1 MKMYKKSDLTLNH
14 GLLVSTN
21 GDIILPDINVV
32 DQANRL
38 ETLAQKSVY
47 LAGQPEATPMPT
59 LEGFERVSIRDNKVK
74 FNAVTPL
81 MDKKA
86 DEAMA
91 IMGELDDIAT
101 VEKANGMLAEFAALL
116 DFVERDFVIDCGH
129 ELYVFDTPMLGS
141 VLELTKDDIV
151 NVIAEA
157 CGMAEEGITKRDLM
171 INPFT
176 GETHEI
182 DKEETVD
189 PLDDVRDFLSTKE

>member
-14 GLLVSTN
+14 GLLVSKD

-32 DQANRL
+32 DQANQL
-38 ETLAQKSVY
+38 ETLAQKSAY
-47 LAGQPEATPMPT
+47 LAGQPEATPMPS
-59 LEGFERVSIRDNKVK
+59 LDGFERVSIHDNKVK

-101 VEKANGMLAEFAALL
+101 VEKANKMLGMFTALL

-151 NVIAEA
+151 NVIAKA

-171 INPFT
+171 VNPFT

-182 DKEETVD
+182 TEDDEASEE
-189 PLDDVRDFLSTKE
+189 

>member
-1 MKMYKKSDLTLNH
+1 MKMYKKSDLTVNH
-14 GLLVSTN
+14 GLLVSKD

-38 ETLAQKSVY
+38 ETLAQKTAY

-59 LEGFERVSIRDNKVK
+59 LDGFERISIRDNKVK
-74 FNAVTPL
+74 FRAVTPL
-81 MDKKA
+81 MDKKT

-101 VEKANGMLAEFAALL
+101 VEKANDMLADFVALL
-116 DFVERDFVIDCGH
+116 DFVEQDFVIDCGH
-129 ELYVFDTPMLGS
+129 ELYVFDTPILGS
-141 VLELTKDDIV
+141 ILELTKDDIV

-171 INPFT
+171 VNPFT
-176 GETHEI
+176 GETHEVCE
-182 DKEETVD
+182 DEASEE
-189 PLDDVRDFLSTKE
+189 

>member
-32 DQANRL
+32 DQANQL
-38 ETLAQKSVY
+38 ETLAQKSAY
-47 LAGQPEATPMPT
+47 LASQPEATPMPN
-59 LEGFERVSIRDNKVK
+59 LDGFERVSIRDNKVK

-81 MDKKA
+81 MDKKT

-171 INPFT
+171 VNPFT
-176 GETHEI
+176 GETHEVCE
-182 DKEETVD
+182 DEASEE
-189 PLDDVRDFLSTKE
+189 